1 MPFLVYRQD
10 THGTRYLVQFDLDGY
25 AAKCLIENLT
35 AGREHHQAYFVAEYL
50 QGQLDNAVGSLGL
63 LRQ

>member
-10 THGTRYLVQFDLDGY
+10 THGTRYLVEFDLDGC
-25 AAKCLIENLT
+25 AATRRVENLT
-35 AGREHHQAYFVAEYL
+35 AGREHHQAYFLAEYA
-50 QGQLDNAVGSLGL
+50 QGQLDNAVRSLGL